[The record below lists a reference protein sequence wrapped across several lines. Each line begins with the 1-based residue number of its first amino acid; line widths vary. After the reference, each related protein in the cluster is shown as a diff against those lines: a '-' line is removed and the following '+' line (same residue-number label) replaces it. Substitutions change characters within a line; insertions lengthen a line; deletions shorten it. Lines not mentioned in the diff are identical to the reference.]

1 MKNGSG
7 DMKINTKKGFKN
19 SNLKDS
25 DLNKSTQRS
34 RIVFMHQFEI

>member
-19 SNLKDS
+19 TTK
-25 DLNKSTQRS
+25 KIVISTNQPNVR
-34 RIVFMHQFEI
+34 E